1 MEICSVLDDSFKG
14 FGRVL
19 DVDVAELVA
28 KLAARPQVAA
38 GQVVYEPSVAEFEAM
53 ALFKVM
59 QEEVYGGMP
68 VELGHCSGFNDTLNA
83 LEYHRDSEI
92 DIAATD
98 LILLLGHQWD
108 IDYQGLTY
116 DTKNVRAFFVPKG
129 TAVEL
134 FATTLHYAPCGINGQ
149 EFRCGVVLPRGTNED
164 LAVKPEPVG
173 EAKLLLARNKWL
185 LAHEESGIEGAY
197 IGLRGNNIK
206 LDQLAMEDGF
216 GQVGHGAQGDNLLG
230 SYLFQGGE
238 TGCFTMDPYGE
249 GDTMAE
255 IEFVMPEDAKAVE
268 LADGRKG
275 WQLADGTAI
284 DLKKHMM
291 TRRLGDKIEP
301 VIKHPNIPGKLIPL
315 AYKVL
320 EGTMELE
327 EEWSFLDQFQ

>member
-19 DVDVAELVA
+19 EVDVTELVEA
-28 KLAARPQVAA
+28 LHKRPQVAA

-53 ALFKVM
+53 DVFSVM
-59 QEEVYGGMP
+59 QDVVYGGMP

-108 IDYQGLTY
+108 IDYKSYSY

-164 LAVKPEPVG
+164 LTAKAEPVG
-173 EAKLLLARNKWL
+173 EGKLLFAKNKWL
-185 LAHEESGIEGAY
+185 LAHEESGIGGGIY
-197 IGLRGNNIK
+197 WPK
-206 LDQLAMEDGF
+206 
-216 GQVGHGAQGDNLLG
+216 GQQYQAG
-230 SYLFQGGE
+230 SAVYGGWLW
-238 TGCFTMDPYGE
+238 P
-249 GDTMAE
+249 
-255 IEFVMPEDAKAVE
+255 
-268 LADGRKG
+268 GRPWCSG
-275 WQLADGTAI
+275 
-284 DLKKHMM
+284 
-291 TRRLGDKIEP
+291 R
-301 VIKHPNIPGKLIPL
+301 
-315 AYKVL
+315 
-320 EGTMELE
+320 
-327 EEWSFLDQFQ
+327 